1 MDGMIPFS
9 EAELVRQI
17 RSYTQHW
24 PATMTDCK
32 RWGRTCTG
40 SAWPL
45 YLEDRGE
52 HRDGRPRPS
61 QGVHV
66 QFRPKRVEAEYKH
79 YTGDQT
85 RLIRC
90 EWTHREWCDLMAGT
104 EQLDLFGDA
113 S

>member
-1 MDGMIPFS
+1 MIPFS

-17 RSYTQHW
+17 RAYRQGW

-32 RWGRTCTG
+32 RWGSSMTG

-45 YLEDRGE
+45 YLQDNGANR
-52 HRDGRPRPS
+52 HGRERPS
-61 QGVHV
+61 HGVHV
-66 QFRPKRVEAEYKH
+66 QFRPKIVQAEYKD
-79 YTGDQT
+79 YTADQT
-85 RLIRC
+85 RMIKC

-104 EQLDLFGDA
+104 EQPSLFEDA